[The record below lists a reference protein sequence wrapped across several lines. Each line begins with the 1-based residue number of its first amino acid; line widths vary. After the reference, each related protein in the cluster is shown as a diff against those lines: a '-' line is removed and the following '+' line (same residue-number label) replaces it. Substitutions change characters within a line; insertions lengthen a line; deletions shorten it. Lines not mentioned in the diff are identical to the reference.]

1 MDKHVKMHFTN
12 SVIILKE
19 TLDNVLIHII
29 QLHVSR
35 GLPLH
40 YINFLLYLQGDQMVI
55 DGHAFVLPGDFP
67 KWLAMVM
74 TSVVLHHAV
83 AIQV

>member
-1 MDKHVKMHFTN
+1 
-12 SVIILKE
+12 
-19 TLDNVLIHII
+19 
-29 QLHVSR
+29 
-35 GLPLH
+35 
-40 YINFLLYLQGDQMVI
+40 MVI
-55 DGHAFVLPGDFP
+55 DGHAYVLLEDFP